1 MVISLSDEIS
11 VLSLED
17 MLLGEDFS
25 NLGVHYCGAVLAV
38 KQFQVGNE
46 RIKALGIFELCLHIP
61 DDEHFRAYAG

>member
-25 NLGVHYCGAVLAV
+25 NLGVHCGAVLAV

-46 RIKALGIFELCLHIP
+46 RIKALGIFELYLHIP